1 MVVILDSAGKI
12 KKTYLYGGILEPGS
26 GGGGSTPGEREN
38 DWQAPYSYCG
48 MAPAGSALSSPVWD
62 IDRIEVFADGTVDV
76 KSATS
81 VAWTNRYIVI
91 YT

>member
-1 MVVILDSAGKI
+1 MVIVIDGTGKVKRVRGAGASLI
-12 KKTYLYGGILEPGS
+12 PGS
-26 GGGGSTPGEREN
+26 GGGGSTPGERRN

-48 MAPAGSALSSPVWD
+48 MAPAGSAESSPVWT
-62 IDRIEVFADGTVDV
+62 IDRIEVFTDGTVNV
-76 KSATS
+76 KSATG